1 MFTHFDPHPADT
13 NQLRPVHPQGR
24 NCRSANWRKGN
35 ELRPIFIP
43 GEMIFPLLLVR
54 MKKEHLL
61 LSKRVW
67 SRLAACFVT
76 VTRRAG
82 QAHVFENC
90 FTASRAWNDVFNLK
104 DGNGKLFG
112 CAAVSAAIS
121 KVLTNLASQFD
132 RDVNAHWAEG
142 DFS

>member
-35 ELRPIFIP
+35 ELRPIVIP

-61 LSKRVW
+61 KYSPGRGGFLVITQRVSGTRFDNVKLIDLS
-67 SRLAACFVT
+67 
-76 VTRRAG
+76 
-82 QAHVFENC
+82 
-90 FTASRAWNDVFNLK
+90 
-104 DGNGKLFG
+104 
-112 CAAVSAAIS
+112 
-121 KVLTNLASQFD
+121 
-132 RDVNAHWAEG
+132 
-142 DFS
+142 